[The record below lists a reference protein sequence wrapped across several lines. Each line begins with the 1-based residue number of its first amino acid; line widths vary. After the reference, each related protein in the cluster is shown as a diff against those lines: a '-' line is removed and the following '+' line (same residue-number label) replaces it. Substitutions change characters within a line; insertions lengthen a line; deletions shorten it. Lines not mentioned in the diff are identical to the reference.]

1 MNVNINIKIDYTINS
16 IFDKGVFDRIVYKF
30 NWHNITLVKGILT
43 KFDIITTLPYLE
55 SIGCDYY
62 TIVIEHIISG
72 IIAELH
78 EKLGIEI
85 DKKELCDENMVLF
98 ENFISELEKNVKD
111 IQIMLKKCTYKVV
124 RRNKSYDKR
133 KLVLY
138 ENKKKVAEA
147 FSWGGWYAWND
158 TFADK
163 LTRVNCRHYVLKN
176 LYWLIGRDCDKD
188 EWEHH
193 IENLDSGKGVDG
205 KTDKLPMFFNEDEK
219 LTALESFENN

>member
-1 MNVNINIKIDYTINS
+1 MKTNINIKINYTINPV
-16 IFDKGVFDRIVYKF
+16 FDNGVFDRIVYKF

-55 SIGCDYY
+55 SMGVDYY

-72 IIAELH
+72 IIAKLH

-85 DKKELCDENMVLF
+85 DKKELCDENMALF

-133 KLVLY
+133 KLVFY

-147 FSWGGWYAWND
+147 YPWGGWYAWNN
-158 TFADK
+158 TFADE

-176 LYWLIGRDCDKD
+176 LYWLIGRECDKD
-188 EWEHH
+188 EWEYH
-193 IENLDSGKGVDG
+193 IKNLDSGKGVDG
-205 KTDKLPMFFNEDEK
+205 KTDKLSMFFNEDEK